1 MDSVGYGK
9 CVCFI
14 GATRGSALRTLDG
27 NYTNAL
33 CMTWYSMLQE
43 LAPSLEHQPSASAA
57 WSLVLAQ
64 TGGINSTKPF
74 SIFRALRNPSPSRN
88 VRCTRERTPPSGRV
102 KNGEIENVTR
112 VPPRLLP
119 QFSPRSPI
127 PPMIVGRTISRAPAR
142 PGRGL

>member
-1 MDSVGYGK
+1 MGSGGSVR
-9 CVCFI
+9 VCFI
-14 GATRGSALRTLDG
+14 RATWFEDIGWKLHQCFMHDMVLNVT
-27 NYTNAL
+27 
-33 CMTWYSMLQE
+33 

-57 WSLVLAQ
+57 WSLALVLAQ

-74 SIFRALRNPSPSRN
+74 STFRALRNPSPSRN
-88 VRCTRERTPPSGRV
+88 VRCTRKRTPPSGRV
-102 KNGEIENVTR
+102 KNGEMENVTL

-119 QFSPRSPI
+119 QSSPRSPI